1 MISPAQTPLYEIKA
15 NLFKALA
22 HPARI
27 RVLELL
33 AAAPDTAAPVSYLLA
48 ETGLEASHLSQHL
61 ATLRRHGV
69 VTSVRSANVVTYRL
83 AHPKISELLAI
94 ARVFLLDTL
103 ASSSEQLRIA
113 RGLPD
118 GHLESAANPAGVVG
132 PDGAGQPD
140 RAGQPSAVV
149 GLGGAGQLDST
160 AP

>member
-1 MISPAQTPLYEIKA
+1 MISAAQTPLYEIKA

-69 VTSVRSANVVTYRL
+69 VTSVRTANAVTYRL
-83 AHPKISELLAI
+83 AHPKIAELLAI
-94 ARVFLLDTL
+94 ARVFLLDSL
-103 ASSSEQLRIA
+103 AGSSEQFRIA
-113 RGLPD
+113 QELPA
-118 GHLESAANPAGVVG
+118 GHLGVAGGDSAGGVAGRT
-132 PDGAGQPD
+132 DGAA
-140 RAGQPSAVV
+140 R
-149 GLGGAGQLDST
+149 
-160 AP
+160 